1 MKHKYFLVM
10 LGILLSFALS
20 SEAFA
25 QRKRKPVPAPAP
37 VTPSLTCTPAN
48 IASNEKMTYLVGASM
63 TSEDKARIKDKWGVL
78 TVPLGE
84 TEHAKEI
91 RANALAYQMQAIDK
105 FNKIY
110 DAWITMIPK
119 ATVKEKK
126 KWRAMIDNA
135 IENTKYKRFYK
146 ERLMMKKF
154 DWRVQQLKVGPV
166 MNQGEGC
173 NTCWAFAATDAATA
187 SLDKNYLDMSNSISY
202 HFDPLKPGVA
212 MAMIGPTAV
221 WTMGPFVQDLLN
233 CMPIKKE
240 EICSSGWHGTAF
252 DFMVYKKGIPL
263 AYDDGFTDKDERTGK
278 TITYKNKY
286 KAGTK
291 FSCKPNAGYMKAA
304 AWDYVNSPPDQLP
317 TVTQLKEALIAHGP
331 IVTPIF
337 YDQCLAN
344 YRSGVFNEKDAGMVN
359 HVVLLIGWDDTKQA
373 WLIKNSWGEEWGEKG
388 FGWIKYGSNN
398 IGVFA
403 AWVEADWG
411 SYRMPD
417 SGK

>member
-1 MKHKYFLVM
+1 MTKVTALAILTLLFLM
-10 LGILLSFALS
+10 AALS
-20 SEAFA
+20 TNAVA
-25 QRKRKPVPAPAP
+25 QRRRTPTVPVPPSAPPAP
-37 VTPSLTCTPAN
+37 PLTCTPAN
-48 IASNEKMTYLVGASM
+48 IASNERVTYLVGASM
-63 TSEDKARIKDKWGVL
+63 SNEDKTRIKDKWGIL

-110 DAWITMIPK
+110 DAWIMNNPK

-146 ERLMMKKF
+146 ERLVMKKF
-154 DWRVQQLKVGPV
+154 DWREQQLKVGPV

-187 SLDKNYLDMSNSISY
+187 SLNKNYLDMSNSISY

-212 MAMIGPTAV
+212 MALIGPTAF
-221 WTMGPFVQDLLN
+221 WTMEPFVQDLLN

-263 AYDDGFTDKDERTGK
+263 ANMDGFTDKDPRTGK
-278 TITYKNKY
+278 TITYKNEY

-304 AWDYVNSPPDQLP
+304 AWDYVNSPPDKLP
-317 TVTQLKEALIAHGP
+317 TVAQLKEALIAHGP

-373 WLIKNSWGEEWGEKG
+373 WLIKNSWGEAWGEKG

-411 SYRMPD
+411 A
-417 SGK
+417 K